1 MQCSIVLAQ
10 VRYSLNDP
18 SAATW
23 SDSTHLIPALN
34 DALRALVSV
43 RPDAA
48 STTAVKL
55 LSSGTQQSIPT
66 DGTRLLRVIRNA
78 GEDGLSSTGRAIRR
92 VSLDTLDASMPT
104 WHGAA
109 GQAEIRE
116 YSYDERV
123 PREFWVY
130 PPVAASP
137 TIGVVLTYVKTLTA
151 ITATSDTFPVDEFY
165 APAVEAF
172 MLYRLMGGDDESS
185 PNYQA
190 AQAQFAAFQTLLGL
204 KSGGD
209 SAMSARRDT
218 Q

>member
-10 VRYSLNDP
+10 VRYALNDP
-18 SAATW
+18 SSVTW

-48 STTAVKL
+48 ATTASAT
-55 LSSGTQQSIPT
+55 LSPGTQQSIPA
-66 DGTRLLRVIRNA
+66 DGTRLIRIIRNA

-104 WHGAA
+104 WHNAT
-109 GQAEIRE
+109 GQTEIRE
-116 YSYDERV
+116 YAHDDRV

-137 TIGVVLTYVKTLTA
+137 TIGVILTYVKKLTA
-151 ITATSDTFPVDEFY
+151 ITATSDTFPVDDFY
-165 APAVEAF
+165 APAVQAF
-172 MLYRLMGGDDESS
+172 MLYRLWGGDDESS

-190 AQAQFAAFQTLLGL
+190 AQAQFSAFQSLLGL
-204 KSGGD
+204 KAGGD
-209 SAMSARRDT
+209 SVAMGSASK
-218 Q
+218 

>member
-10 VRYSLNDP
+10 VRYALNDP
-18 SAATW
+18 SSVTW

-34 DALRALVSV
+34 DALRALVAV

-48 STTAVKL
+48 SVTAVRL
-55 LSSGTQQSIPT
+55 LSPGTQQSIPS
-66 DGTRLLRVIRNA
+66 DGVRLLRVIRNA
-78 GEDGLSSTGRAIRR
+78 GEDGLSSIGRAVRR
-92 VSLDTLDASMPT
+92 VSMETLDASMPT
-104 WHGAA
+104 WHSAS

-116 YSYDERV
+116 YAHDERV

-130 PPVAASP
+130 PPVTSSP
-137 TIGVVLTYVKTLTA
+137 TIGVLLTYVKTLAA
-151 ITATSDTFPVDEFY
+151 IAAKTDTFPVDEYF

-172 MLYRLMGGDDESS
+172 MLYRLWGGDDEAS

-190 AQAQFAAFQTLLGL
+190 AQAQFSAFQTLLGL

-209 SAMSARRDT
+209 AAMISRSGSK
-218 Q
+218 

>member
-92 VSLDTLDASMPT
+92 VSLDTMDASMPT
-104 WHGAA
+104 WHGAT

-151 ITATSDTFPVDEFY
+151 ITATSDTFPVDDFY

-209 SAMSARRDT
+209 AAMSARRDT

>member
-1 MQCSIVLAQ
+1 MLCSDIIDNVN
-10 VRYSLNDP
+10 RSLNDP
-18 SAATW
+18 NSTWFSASW
-23 SDSTHLIPALN
+23 KIDCLN
-34 DALRALVSV
+34 DALRALVAV

-48 STTAVKL
+48 AATATHL
-55 LSSGTQQSIPT
+55 LTAGTKQSIPT

-92 VSLDTLDASMPT
+92 VSLDTMDASMPT
-104 WHGAA
+104 WHGAT

-137 TIGVVLTYVKTLTA
+137 TIGVMLTYVKTLTA
-151 ITATSDTFPVDEFY
+151 ITATSDTFPVDDFY

-209 SAMSARRDT
+209 AAMSARRDT

>member
-48 STTAVKL
+48 STTAVRL

-209 SAMSARRDT
+209 AAMSARRDT

>member
-10 VRYSLNDP
+10 VRYALNDP
-18 SAATW
+18 SSVTW

-92 VSLDTLDASMPT
+92 VSMDTMNASMPT
-104 WHGAA
+104 WHGAT

-151 ITATSDTFPVDEFY
+151 ITATSDTFPVDDFY

-209 SAMSARRDT
+209 AAMSARRDT

>member
-48 STTAVKL
+48 STTAVRL

-104 WHGAA
+104 WHGAT

-151 ITATSDTFPVDEFY
+151 ITATSDTFPVDDFY

>member
-10 VRYSLNDP
+10 VRYALNDP
-18 SAATW
+18 SSVTW

-104 WHGAA
+104 WHGAT

-209 SAMSARRDT
+209 AAMSARRDT

>member
-48 STTAVKL
+48 STTAVRL

-130 PPVAASP
+130 PPVAPSP
-137 TIGVVLTYVKTLTA
+137 VIGVVLTYVKTLAAIATA
-151 ITATSDTFPVDEFY
+151 ADTFPVDDYF
-165 APAVEAF
+165 APAVQAF
-172 MLYRLMGGDDESS
+172 MLYRLWGGDDEAS

-190 AQAQFAAFQTLLGL
+190 AQAQFSAFQTLLGL
-204 KSGGD
+204 KAGGD
-209 SAMSARRDT
+209 AAMSARRDT

>member
-10 VRYSLNDP
+10 VRYALNDP
-18 SAATW
+18 SSVTW

-34 DALRALVSV
+34 DALRALVAV

-48 STTAVKL
+48 SVTAVRL
-55 LSSGTQQSIPT
+55 LSPGTQQSIPS

-78 GEDGLSSTGRAIRR
+78 GEDGLSTSGRAIRR

-104 WHGAA
+104 WHGAT

-116 YSYDERV
+116 YAYDERV

-137 TIGVVLTYVKTLTA
+137 TIGALLTYVKTLTA
-151 ITATSDTFPVDEFY
+151 ITATSDTFPVDDYF

-172 MLYRLMGGDDESS
+172 MLYRLWGGDDEAS

-190 AQAQFAAFQTLLGL
+190 AQAQFNAFQTLLGL

-209 SAMSARRDT
+209 AAMAARRDAK
-218 Q
+218 

>member
-1 MQCSIVLAQ
+1 MQCSVVLTQ
-10 VRYSLNDP
+10 VRYALNDP

-48 STTAVKL
+48 STTAVRL
-55 LSSGTQQSIPT
+55 LSPGTQQSIPD
-66 DGTRLLRVIRNA
+66 DGTRLLRIIRNA
-78 GEDGLSSTGRAIRR
+78 GESGLSSIGRAIRR

-104 WHGAA
+104 WHEAT
-109 GQAEIRE
+109 GQTEIRE
-116 YSYDERV
+116 YAYDERV

-130 PPVAASP
+130 PPVATTP
-137 TIGVVLTYVKTLTA
+137 TIGVLLTYVKTLTA
-151 ITATSDTFPVDEFY
+151 ITATSDTFPVDDFF

-172 MLYRLMGGDDESS
+172 MLYRLLGGDDESS

-209 SAMSARRDT
+209 AAMAARRDSK
-218 Q
+218 

>member
-48 STTAVKL
+48 STTAVRL

-92 VSLDTLDASMPT
+92 VSLDTMDASMPT
-104 WHGAA
+104 WHGAT